1 MMSDITLIF
10 SDLYQFLFELIN
22 LYDKYFFLIIFII
35 IFSETGLVI
44 FPFLPGDS
52 LLFLSGVISGL
63 GMFDIN
69 FYVVVCIFA
78 AVLGNQTNFFIGRL
92 FGKKMM
98 NENLFSRYIKKSH
111 LEKTSN
117 FFNKHGK
124 FSIILARFIPI
135 IRTYIPF
142 LAGIGLMDKKIFFVY
157 NVIGALLWVLTLS
170 YLGFFFG
177 DSDVVKNNLGLVTLL
192 IIILSLL
199 PLIKFLKKTT

>member
-1 MMSDITLIF
+1 MSDITLIF

-78 AVLGNQTNFFIGRL
+78 AVLGNQVNFFIGRQ

-170 YLGFFFG
+170 YLGLFFG

>member
-1 MMSDITLIF
+1 MSDITLIF

-78 AVLGNQTNFFIGRL
+78 AVLGNQVNFFIGRQ

-142 LAGIGLMDKKIFFVY
+142 LAGIGLMDKKIFFIY

-177 DSDVVKNNLGLVTLL
+177 DSDVVRNNLGLVTLL

>member
-1 MMSDITLIF
+1 MSDITLIF

-78 AVLGNQTNFFIGRL
+78 AVLGNQVNFFIGRE

-177 DSDVVKNNLGLVTLL
+177 DSDVVRNNLGLVTLL

>member
-1 MMSDITLIF
+1 M
-10 SDLYQFLFELIN
+10 FELIN
-22 LYDKYFFLIIFII
+22 TYDKYFFLVIFII

-78 AVLGNQTNFFIGRL
+78 AVLGNRRIFYWTTIW
-92 FGKKMM
+92 KKMM

-124 FSIILARFIPI
+124 YSIILARLF
-135 IRTYIPF
+135 
-142 LAGIGLMDKKIFFVY
+142 
-157 NVIGALLWVLTLS
+157 
-170 YLGFFFG
+170 
-177 DSDVVKNNLGLVTLL
+177 
-192 IIILSLL
+192 
-199 PLIKFLKKTT
+199 

>member
-1 MMSDITLIF
+1 MF
-10 SDLYQFLFELIN
+10 NIN
-22 LYDKYFFLIIFII
+22 L
-35 IFSETGLVI
+35 
-44 FPFLPGDS
+44 
-52 LLFLSGVISGL
+52 
-63 GMFDIN
+63 
-69 FYVVVCIFA
+69 YVVVCIFA
-78 AVLGNQTNFFIGRL
+78 AVLGNQVNFFIGRQ

-117 FFNKHGK
+117 FFKKHGK

-142 LAGIGLMDKKIFFVY
+142 LAGIGLMDKKTFFFY
-157 NVIGALLWVLTLS
+157 NVIGALIWVLTLS

-177 DSDVVKNNLGLVTLL
+177 DSDLVKNNLGLVTIL

>member
-1 MMSDITLIF
+1 MSDITLIF

-78 AVLGNQTNFFIGRL
+78 AVLGNQVNFFIGRQ

>member
-1 MMSDITLIF
+1 MSDITLIF

-22 LYDKYFFLIIFII
+22 VYDKYFFLIIFII
-35 IFSETGLVI
+35 IFSETGLII

-69 FYVVVCIFA
+69 FYVIVCIFA
-78 AVLGNQTNFFIGRL
+78 AVLGNQVNFFIGCL

-98 NENLFSRYIKKSH
+98 NENLLGRYIKKSH

-117 FFNKHGK
+117 FFKKHGK

-157 NVIGALLWVLTLS
+157 NLIGALLWVLTLS
-170 YLGFFFG
+170 YIGFF
-177 DSDVVKNNLGLVTLL
+177 LGTVTLSK
-192 IIILSLL
+192 II
-199 PLIKFLKKTT
+199 

>member
-1 MMSDITLIF
+1 MSDITLIF

-22 LYDKYFFLIIFII
+22 IYDKYFFLVIFII

-69 FYVVVCIFA
+69 IYVVVCIFA
-78 AVLGNQTNFFIGRL
+78 AVLGNQLNFFIGRQ

-98 NENLFSRYIKKSH
+98 NENLLSRYIKKSH
-111 LEKTSN
+111 LEKLQIFLRNMEN
-117 FFNKHGK
+117 FLYN
-124 FSIILARFIPI
+124 LARFIPT

-142 LAGIGLMDKKIFFVY
+142 LAGVGL
-157 NVIGALLWVLTLS
+157 G
-170 YLGFFFG
+170 
-177 DSDVVKNNLGLVTLL
+177 
-192 IIILSLL
+192 
-199 PLIKFLKKTT
+199 

>member
-1 MMSDITLIF
+1 MI
-10 SDLYQFLFELIN
+10 
-22 LYDKYFFLIIFII
+22 
-35 IFSETGLVI
+35 I

-63 GMFDIN
+63 GMFNIN

-78 AVLGNQTNFFIGRL
+78 AVLGNQANFFIGRL
-92 FGKKMM
+92 FSKKMM

-142 LAGIGLMDKKIFFVY
+142 LAE
-157 NVIGALLWVLTLS
+157 
-170 YLGFFFG
+170 
-177 DSDVVKNNLGLVTLL
+177 
-192 IIILSLL
+192 
-199 PLIKFLKKTT
+199 

>member
-1 MMSDITLIF
+1 MSDITLIF

-78 AVLGNQTNFFIGRL
+78 AVLGNQVNFFVGRQ

>member
-1 MMSDITLIF
+1 MSDITLIF

-22 LYDKYFFLIIFII
+22 VYDKYFFLIIFII

-63 GMFDIN
+63 GMFNIN
-69 FYVVVCIFA
+69 LYVVVCIFA
-78 AVLGNQTNFFIGRL
+78 AVLGNQVNFFIGRQ
-92 FGKKMM
+92 FGKKIM

-142 LAGIGLMDKKIFFVY
+142 LAGIGLMDKKTFLVY

-177 DSDVVKNNLGLVTLL
+177 DSEVVKSNLGLVTLL
-192 IIILSLL
+192 IIVLSLL

>member
-1 MMSDITLIF
+1 
-10 SDLYQFLFELIN
+10 
-22 LYDKYFFLIIFII
+22 
-35 IFSETGLVI
+35 
-44 FPFLPGDS
+44 
-52 LLFLSGVISGL
+52 
-63 GMFDIN
+63 MFDIN

-78 AVLGNQTNFFIGRL
+78 AVLGNQANFFIGRL

-142 LAGIGLMDKKIFFVY
+142 LAGIGLMDKKTFLSFHSSSKGGNLDLFFHH
-157 NVIGALLWVLTLS
+157 L
-170 YLGFFFG
+170 
-177 DSDVVKNNLGLVTLL
+177 
-192 IIILSLL
+192 
-199 PLIKFLKKTT
+199 

>member
-1 MMSDITLIF
+1 MTDITLIF
-10 SDLYQFLFELIN
+10 SDLYQFLFELISE
-22 LYDKYFFLIIFII
+22 YDKYFFLIIFII

-78 AVLGNQTNFFIGRL
+78 AVLGNQANFFIGRL

-142 LAGIGLMDKKIFFVY
+142 LAGIGLMDKKTFFVY

-192 IIILSLL
+192 IIIVSLL

>member
-1 MMSDITLIF
+1 MSDITLIF

-78 AVLGNQTNFFIGRL
+78 AVLGNQVNFFIGRQ

-177 DSDVVKNNLGLVTLL
+177 DSDMVKNNLGLVTLL
-192 IIILSLL
+192 IVILSLL

>member
-1 MMSDITLIF
+1 MSDITLIF

-22 LYDKYFFLIIFII
+22 VYDKYFFLIIFII

-63 GMFDIN
+63 GMFNIN
-69 FYVVVCIFA
+69 LYVVVCIFA
-78 AVLGNQTNFFIGRL
+78 AVLGNQVNFFIGRQ
-92 FGKKMM
+92 FGKKIM

-142 LAGIGLMDKKIFFVY
+142 LAGIGLMDKKTFLVY

-177 DSDVVKNNLGLVTLL
+177 DSEVVKNNLGLVTLL
-192 IIILSLL
+192 IIVLSLL

>member
-1 MMSDITLIF
+1 MSDITLIF

-78 AVLGNQTNFFIGRL
+78 AVLGNQVNFFIGRQ

-177 DSDVVKNNLGLVTLL
+177 DSDVVRNNLGLVTLL

>member
-1 MMSDITLIF
+1 MTDITLIF
-10 SDLYQFLFELIN
+10 SDLYQFLFELISK
-22 LYDKYFFLIIFII
+22 YDKYFFLIIFII

-78 AVLGNQTNFFIGRL
+78 AVLGNQANFFIGRL

-98 NENLFSRYIKKSH
+98 NENLFSRYIKKPH

-177 DSDVVKNNLGLVTLL
+177 DSDVVRNNLGLVTLL

>member
-1 MMSDITLIF
+1 MSDITLIF

-22 LYDKYFFLIIFII
+22 VYDKYFFLIIFII

-63 GMFDIN
+63 GMFNIN
-69 FYVVVCIFA
+69 LYVVVCIFA
-78 AVLGNQTNFFIGRL
+78 AVLGNQVNFFIGRQ

-117 FFNKHGK
+117 FFEKHGK

-142 LAGIGLMDKKIFFVY
+142 LAGIGLMNKKTFFFY
-157 NVIGALLWVLTLS
+157 NVIGALIWVLTLS

-177 DSDVVKNNLGLVTLL
+177 ESDLIKNNLGLVTIL

>member
-1 MMSDITLIF
+1 MSDITLIF

-78 AVLGNQTNFFIGRL
+78 WKVEGCVF
-92 FGKKMM
+92 
-98 NENLFSRYIKKSH
+98 
-111 LEKTSN
+111 
-117 FFNKHGK
+117 
-124 FSIILARFIPI
+124 
-135 IRTYIPF
+135 
-142 LAGIGLMDKKIFFVY
+142 
-157 NVIGALLWVLTLS
+157 
-170 YLGFFFG
+170 
-177 DSDVVKNNLGLVTLL
+177 
-192 IIILSLL
+192 
-199 PLIKFLKKTT
+199 

>member
-1 MMSDITLIF
+1 MSDITLIF

-78 AVLGNQTNFFIGRL
+78 AVLGNQVNFFIGRQ

-157 NVIGALLWVLTLS
+157 NLIGALLWVLTLS

-177 DSDVVKNNLGLVTLL
+177 DSDVVRNNLGLVTLI